1 MTTTRALPKLD
12 FVEFYQQIVQPD
24 ALAFR
29 ELSEVYIPLGRR
41 FGGGTRIVALAMTLR
56 RQEAEE
62 FVAERSVAA
71 RAQLSATGDRIV
83 LWSSSRP
90 TPVVWAQHAD
100 ASTVLE
106 HIAIFGAITAPTKLT
121 IHAALADHNAIEAML
136 SSSDRGFALECAL
149 RRMSGL
155 GY

>member
-1 MTTTRALPKLD
+1 MAQSR
-12 FVEFYQQIVQPD
+12 
-24 ALAFR
+24 
-29 ELSEVYIPLGRR
+29 RR
-41 FGGGTRIVALAMTLR
+41 FDDDNSRATQAGLR
-56 RQEAEE
+56 GVLPAE
-62 FVAERSVAA
+62 
-71 RAQLSATGDRIV
+71 LSATGDRIV